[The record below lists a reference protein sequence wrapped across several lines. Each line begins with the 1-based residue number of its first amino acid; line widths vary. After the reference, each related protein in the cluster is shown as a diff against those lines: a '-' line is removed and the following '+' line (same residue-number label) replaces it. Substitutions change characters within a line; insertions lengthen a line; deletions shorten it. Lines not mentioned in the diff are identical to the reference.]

1 MIEIKYDP
9 VSVEIQTTLKV
20 NLTYRLILLHVISS
34 QETILRKKRANI
46 YKTVQF
52 G

>member
-20 NLTYRLILLHVISS
+20 NLTFILLHVISS

-46 YKTVQF
+46 YNSVQF